1 MMKRPISLSIIIYGL
16 IIISLGII
24 IFQGYSVIKVAQI
37 FKEGDDLSINLYR
50 FLNPIIYP
58 VMLII
63 ASIGALKGAYWS
75 KIVIWVW
82 LIPKLINS
90 FLSIVFIEF
99 ELASVIQ
106 FILILGLSILFFYVF
121 SRSDVKAFFQE
132 KLKNSLELQK

>member
-1 MMKRPISLSIIIYGL
+1 M
-16 IIISLGII
+16 
-24 IFQGYSVIKVAQI
+24 IKVAQI

-90 FLSIVFIEF
+90 LLLIFLEF

-106 FILILGLSILFFYVF
+106 FSLILGLSILFFYVF